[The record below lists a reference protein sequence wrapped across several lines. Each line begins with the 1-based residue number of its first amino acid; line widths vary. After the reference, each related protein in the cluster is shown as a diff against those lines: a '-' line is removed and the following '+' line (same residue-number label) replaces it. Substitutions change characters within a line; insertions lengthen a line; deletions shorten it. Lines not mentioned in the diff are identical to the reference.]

1 MQGTQQHP
9 VLGLNGALTAVFT
22 LVLSRQDL
30 LFVEV
35 TKLQG
40 SAGSIST
47 LSQQNTHSGK
57 HLAHLQGKQICD
69 QTRAMQ

>member
-1 MQGTQQHP
+1 MQLTQHP
-9 VLGLNGALTAVFT
+9 SVLGLNGALTAVFT

-35 TKLQG
+35 TKLP
-40 SAGSIST
+40 GSILT
-47 LSQQNTHSGK
+47 LSQQKTHTGK
-57 HLAHLQGKQICD
+57 HLAYLQGKQIFD